1 LVETD
6 IRLMD
11 AGLYG
16 AGIMGYWTV
25 VLCCKVN

>member
-1 LVETD
+1 
-6 IRLMD
+6 MD

-16 AGIMGYWTV
+16 AGIMGYWME